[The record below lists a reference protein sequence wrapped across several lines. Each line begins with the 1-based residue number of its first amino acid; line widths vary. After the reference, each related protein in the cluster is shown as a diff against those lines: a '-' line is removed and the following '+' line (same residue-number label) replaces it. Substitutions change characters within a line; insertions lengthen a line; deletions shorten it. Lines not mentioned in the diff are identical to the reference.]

1 MNAITFFFQMARLKH
16 GRSLEYTKVANAQSK
31 AKPEDEEKIWHEH
44 KWEIDSAQ
52 HAIQALQTRYYRD
65 IAIHKGIRTEYAEG
79 DWEENI
85 NAIGT
90 RIMSVE
96 AIAKLRSAIRQ
107 ERKELRDMWLPY
119 AAIIISVIALLFS
132 FLNYHKPVT
141 QQIVVPIQPI
151 IMPTATPA
159 SHAIP
164 KPISHSRAKTVPH

>member
-1 MNAITFFFQMARLKH
+1 MNAINFFFQMARLKH
-16 GRSLEYTKVANAQSK
+16 QRSLEYEKLAKAQSE
-31 AKPEDEEKIWHEH
+31 AKPEDEEEIWHEH

-52 HAIQALQTRYYRD
+52 HAIQALQTRYYRNL
-65 IAIHKGIRTEYAEG
+65 AIHKGIRTEYVEG

-90 RIMSVE
+90 SIMSVE

-119 AAIIISVIALLFS
+119 AAIIISVIALIFS
-132 FLNYHKPVT
+132 FLNYRKPST

-151 IMPTATPA
+151 IMPTPTPV
-159 SHAIP
+159 SQAIP
-164 KPISHSRAKTVPH
+164 KPISHPQGKPAH